1 MLPSGRRKLTWLG
14 RKKLNSEPMKSLLIA
29 LHEVT
34 WFRLTPL
41 CVGLSF
47 DLRLEKGEGD
57 ELPNPELR
65 TE

>member
-34 WFRLTPL
+34 WLRLTPL

-57 ELPNPELR
+57 KLLGHDPRAE
-65 TE
+65 